1 MVIRFLPA
9 IVWTALIAWFSTD
22 TWSAS
27 GPGTGFLGPLLST
40 LLPWAHAEQIQG
52 VIWLLRKGAHVTEY
66 AVLATLWTWAF
77 APRGRA
83 RWVLAFGLSMLTA
96 GLDEIHQATTAAR
109 TGSIVDVFLDSTA
122 AAAALV
128 LLATGR
134 AAIDR
139 LIGVLLWIAALGGAA
154 VLAINWAVAAPAP
167 WLWPSIPAAW
177 IALFLW
183 RRRPARA

>member
-1 MVIRFLPA
+1 MMRFLPA
-9 IVWTALIAWFSTD
+9 ILWTALIAWFSTD

-27 GPGTGFLGPLLST
+27 GPGTGFLSPLLSA
-40 LLPWAHAEQIQG
+40 LLPWAHLEQIQG
-52 VIWLLRKGAHVTEY
+52 VIWLIRKAAHVTEY
-66 AVLATLWTWAF
+66 AVLAILWCGAF
-77 APRGRA
+77 TSRGPASR
-83 RWVLAFGLSMLTA
+83 RLAFGLSVLTA

-109 TGSIVDVFLDSTA
+109 TGSIADVLLDSTA

-128 LLATGR
+128 LLARRG

-139 LIGVLLWIAALGGAA
+139 LIGGLFWIAALGGAA
-154 VLAINWAVAAPAP
+154 MLAINWAAAAPAP
-167 WLWPSIPAAW
+167 WLWPSAPMAW